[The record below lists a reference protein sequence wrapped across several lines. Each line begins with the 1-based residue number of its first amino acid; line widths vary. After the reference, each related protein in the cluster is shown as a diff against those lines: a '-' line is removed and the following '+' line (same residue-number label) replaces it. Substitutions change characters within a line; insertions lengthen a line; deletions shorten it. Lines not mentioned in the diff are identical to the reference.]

1 MAQNERM
8 TTAEELKRGER
19 KSAMIITELYIRNFG
34 KISEEHFYFRDG
46 IQIIS
51 GENEY
56 GKTTIHAFI
65 RAMLFGLERG
75 RGRAAAKDDF
85 SRYEPW
91 ENPACYAGVMRFVCG
106 GRNFR
111 LERNFG
117 RFTKYTSLV
126 CEDDGEELSVE
137 HGDLSMLMGGLT
149 EGLFDSTVS
158 VRQLQARPGQEL
170 AEALE
175 NYAANYYETG
185 AGEIDLA
192 SAFERLKEKRRLVEK
207 EIKEDADRS
216 KKVCAKLR
224 QECSYL
230 ERDMNS
236 LRAEYDEKDNRLK
249 EMENFGQRQEE
260 VPEETGG
267 ERKSTVG
274 AGNMAVTGAAGVFVG
289 VLGLAWSMILGL
301 PENVPIHGDGIFGSA
316 LPVEVFSV
324 VILLVGVV
332 VLAAGMA
339 RWKKERVSKKESA
352 RQSGRSLEFDPG
364 ERMKAAEAADRLKWE
379 MERIRNEWREKEIR
393 CENLREQC
401 EETEEEDVPEHLLR
415 KKRVL
420 EIAEEELREAAKD
433 TGNQTMR
440 LLKNRTS
447 EIFTSITDGKYE
459 GVDVDSELRI
469 SVWDGRKK
477 IPADRLSR
485 GTVEQIYFS
494 VRMAAADLL
503 LEEPVPVLLDDI
515 FAFYDDK
522 RLESALKWLREWGKQ
537 VIIFSCHKREEEIV
551 KRELFS

>member
-1 MAQNERM
+1 
-8 TTAEELKRGER
+8 
-19 KSAMIITELYIRNFG
+19 MIITELYIKNFG
-34 KISEEHFYFRDG
+34 KISEKHLYFRDG

-85 SRYEPW
+85 TRYEPW
-91 ENPACYAGVMRFVCG
+91 ENPGCYAGVMRFICG

-117 RFTKYTSLV
+117 RFAKHVSLV

-185 AGEIDLA
+185 AGELDLTG
-192 SAFERLKEKRRLVEK
+192 AFERLKEKRRLAEK
-207 EIKEDADRS
+207 AIKEAGDRS
-216 KKVCAKLR
+216 REVCARLR
-224 QECSYL
+224 QECGYL
-230 ERDMNS
+230 ERDMNR
-236 LRAEYDEKDNRLK
+236 LRAEYDEKDRQLK
-249 EMENFGQRQEE
+249 EMEDFGRRQEE
-260 VPEETGG
+260 VSEETDG
-267 ERKSTVG
+267 ERKASVG
-274 AGNMAVTGAAGVFVG
+274 AGSMAATGVAGVFVG

-301 PENVPIHGDGIFGSA
+301 SEYAPAREAGIFGSA
-316 LPVEVFSV
+316 VAVAAFSG
-324 VILLVGVV
+324 VILLAGILG
-332 VLAAGMA
+332 LAAGAA
-339 RWKKERVSKKESA
+339 RWRKERVMKKKSPAEA
-352 RQSGRSLEFDPG
+352 GRSSGSDTEQS
-364 ERMKAAEAADRLKWE
+364 MKDTETADRLKWE
-379 MERIRNEWREKEIR
+379 MERIRNEWREKEIS

-401 EETEEEDVPEHLLR
+401 EETEAEDVPEHLLR

-433 TGNQTMR
+433 TGNQTLR
-440 LLKNRTS
+440 LLKNRIS
-447 EIFTSITDGKYE
+447 EIFALITDGKYK
-459 GVDVDSELRI
+459 GVDVDSNLKI
-469 SVWDGRKK
+469 SVWDGTRK

-485 GTVEQIYFS
+485 GSVEQIYFS